1 MKQPSHRTRRYFA
14 LLSRMKLNAAL
25 FVLFIGLSVAGT
37 VVLRGT
43 LLQNAH
49 ESNTALS
56 RYYASETNSNLTTYT
71 ALLDFG
77 TRAIEARVYS
87 NGSWD
92 SLEDWAASYC
102 DRLRGVLGD
111 DSLDV
116 YGVIDGRILSV
127 GAWRDIPG
135 YDVTRRTWYRDAMA
149 ARGQVVFTDV
159 YQDALTGKNIVTV
172 AKACKDI
179 DAVLAFDLYPENF
192 SFQFADQDL
201 PDDTSFFLCDSAGTV
216 LYQQTSLPDS
226 APVRS
231 YLSSLVDQINAGTLD
246 AADASVT
253 DLDGRQRA
261 VNYTRLGN
269 GWYAIV
275 TTPYEVI
282 LGQLTGVYALFAGL
296 GVVFALVM
304 AVLTVRDWRRS
315 KTMERTNETVRVL
328 GNSYYA
334 IYLVNYHDNT
344 YEMIK
349 GSDYVR
355 ARIPKRGPY
364 GDLLRT
370 AGEVIE
376 EDTFKEFEESFSAA
390 NIKQLV
396 AQRVRDY
403 GGDFLRKFGE
413 AYRWVNVRVLY
424 DESLAPEEVVLC
436 FREVDQEKQRQ
447 LQERHLLE
455 EALDTARDSLES
467 KQAFFNNMSHDM
479 RTPLNAIIGLT
490 DLARRRADDPAK
502 VADCLRRIEQAGK
515 QLLALINDILDIS
528 RMEHGMVSV
537 TPERMDLPQQIR
549 DAAAP
554 FQLQA
559 EREGKPFS
567 LRINVRDPLVMG
579 DPMRFGQV
587 LNNLL
592 SNALKYSRPG
602 DQVRLEVEQLAGVV
616 SQGYAGRVMSY
627 RITVADTGIGMAPEF
642 LDHIFE
648 LYAREQRF
656 GTKQAVGTGL
666 GMPITKNLVTQM
678 GGDIQVE
685 SQVDQGSTFTVT
697 IPFPVLDEKAAGPD
711 EVAQGEKSP
720 SALNAAVT
728 LQDEGDT
735 PGTAKESGAQRAA
748 QGEKNAPAAR
758 EAADADAHPRFSA
771 TPQVAAAAP
780 SEQELLARLEGK
792 RILLAEDNE
801 INQEIAVEMLGLMG
815 MQVTSAWNGREA
827 VDAFAAAEPGSI
839 AAVLMDMQMPVMD
852 GCDAARAIRELGR
865 PDAQMVP
872 IVAVTANAFAEDI
885 VATTVAGMNAH
896 VSKPIDFTL
905 LCRTLADLIGEPGDA
920 VAADAATDASGA
932 GDNPGAGGAGDGA

>member
-1 MKQPSHRTRRYFA
+1 MKRPSRRARRHFA
-14 LLSRMKLNAAL
+14 LLSRMKLNVAL

-77 TRAIEARVYS
+77 TKAIEARVYS
-87 NGSWD
+87 NGSWA

-102 DRLRGVLGD
+102 DRLRSVLGD
-111 DSLDV
+111 NSLDV
-116 YGVIDGRILSV
+116 YGVIDGQILSL
-127 GAWRDIPG
+127 GAWHDIPG
-135 YDVTRRTWYRDAMA
+135 YDVTQRTWYQDAVA
-149 ARGQVVFTDV
+149 NRGQVVFTDV
-159 YQDALTGKNIVTV
+159 YQDALTGQNIVTV
-172 AKACKDI
+172 SKACDDI

-192 SFQFADQDL
+192 RFQFADQDL
-201 PDDTSFFLCDSAGTV
+201 PTDTSFFLCDGAGTV
-216 LYQQTSLPDS
+216 LYQQTSLPAN
-226 APVRS
+226 APVQE
-231 YLSSLVDQINAGTLD
+231 YLSTLVEQISAGELD
-246 AADASVT
+246 DAGASVT
-253 DLDGRQRA
+253 DLEGRRRA
-261 VNYTRLGN
+261 VSYTELEN

-275 TTPYEVI
+275 TTPYAVI
-282 LGQLTGVYALFAGL
+282 LGQLTAVYMLFAGL
-296 GVVFALVM
+296 GAVFVVVM
-304 AVLTVRDWRRS
+304 AVLTVRDWRHG

-334 IYLVNYHDNT
+334 IYLVNYSDDT

-355 ARIPKRGPY
+355 ARIPKKGPY

-370 AGEVIE
+370 ASEVIE
-376 EDTFKEFEESFSAA
+376 EDTFKEFEESFSSD

-396 AQRVRDY
+396 ARRVRDF
-403 GGDFLRKFGE
+403 GGDFLRKFGD
-413 AYRWVNVRVLY
+413 AFRWVNVRVLY

-447 LQERHLLE
+447 LQEAHLLE
-455 EALDTARDSLES
+455 EALATARDSLES

-490 DLARRRADDPAK
+490 DLAQRRSGDAAK

-528 RMEHGMVSV
+528 RMEHGMISV
-537 TPERMDLPQQIR
+537 TPEEMDLPQQVR

-554 FQLQA
+554 FEMQA
-559 EREGKPFS
+559 DREGKPFS
-567 LRINVRDPLVMG
+567 LSIDVRDNLVMG
-579 DPMRFGQV
+579 DPVRFGQV

-592 SNALKYSRPG
+592 SNALKYTDPG
-602 DQVRLEVEQLAGVV
+602 DSVRVEVVQRG
-616 SQGYAGRVMSY
+616 SGKSDGRAGRVASY

-642 LDHIFE
+642 LDHLFE

-678 GGDIQVE
+678 GGDIHVE
-685 SQVDQGSTFTVT
+685 SSIGQGSTFTIT
-697 IPFPVLDEKAAGPD
+697 IPFTVVGEKPEPDVGEERSVDSTPPSASAPKEHGPLQGHDTGDTGAAPVLAAGP
-711 EVAQGEKSP
+711 A
-720 SALNAAVT
+720 
-728 LQDEGDT
+728 
-735 PGTAKESGAQRAA
+735 
-748 QGEKNAPAAR
+748 
-758 EAADADAHPRFSA
+758 RFSA
-771 TPQVAAAAP
+771 TPQVAAGAP
-780 SEQELLARLEGK
+780 SEQEVLARLEGK

-801 INQEIAVEMLGLMG
+801 INQEIAIEMLGLMG
-815 MQVTSAWNGREA
+815 MQVVPAWNGREA
-827 VDAFAAAEPGSI
+827 VEAFEASGPGSI

-852 GCDAARAIRELGR
+852 GCEAARAIRALPR
-865 PDAQMVP
+865 SDAGTVP

-896 VSKPIDFTL
+896 VSKPIDFSL
-905 LCRTLADLIGEPGDA
+905 LCRTLADLIGPNGS
-920 VAADAATDASGA
+920 SGGA
-932 GDNPGAGGAGDGA
+932 EGPLQAGGGE